1 MGKVFVPH
9 ELKTIEVDTEK
20 KIFRINGE
28 DFGENCTHFSIDCDS
43 DGFRV
48 SARIDTTLE
57 FANYD
62 IKGELLKR
70 ERYERSKQK

>member
-1 MGKVFVPH
+1 MDKVFVPH

-28 DFGENCTHFSIDCDS
+28 DFGENCTHFSIDCDP
-43 DGFRV
+43 DGFRI

-62 IKGELLKR
+62 IKGELLQTEQYMK
-70 ERYERSKQK
+70 KK

>member
-1 MGKVFVPH
+1 MA
-9 ELKTIEVDTEK
+9 
-20 KIFRINGE
+20 KIL
-28 DFGENCTHFSIDCDS
+28 GENCTHFSIDCDP